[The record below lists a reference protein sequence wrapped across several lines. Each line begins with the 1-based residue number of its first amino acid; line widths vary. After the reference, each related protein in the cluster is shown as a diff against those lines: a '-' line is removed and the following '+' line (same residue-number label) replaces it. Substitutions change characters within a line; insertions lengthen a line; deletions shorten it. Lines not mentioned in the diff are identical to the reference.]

1 MSTKMAH
8 MAKDESSYKK
18 QGKLQTFQKRMKRYW
33 PFYVMLFPCLIY
45 YVIFKYG
52 PMYGVV
58 IAFKD
63 FNVTRGIFGSPWA
76 NPWYKHYQYFFN
88 SPYASQV
95 IGNTLIISGLKL
107 FFGLFPSLL
116 LALLINECSK
126 KWFGRVIQ
134 TLSYLPH
141 FLSWVII
148 YGILI
153 ALFSQ
158 SAGLINTTQAN
169 FIDGTN
175 VYDIEKAECDL
186 RDQIYH
192 VTEFLR
198 GHIEGFENAYVTSSS
213 SRLGVRETR
222 RIMGAYVLNDE
233 DIEKGKKFE
242 DVVVHNA
249 EFIVDI
255 HHITKGGQQE
265 DKKVP
270 PYDIPYR
277 CLVPKRIDH
286 LLLAGRCI
294 SGTHRAMASYR
305 VMNICMA
312 IGQASGVAAA
322 LCAQKGIKPRE
333 LDYQEI
339 QKALTT
345 MGVNLYD

>member
-1 MSTKMAH
+1 

-76 NPWYKHYQYFFN
+76 NSWYKHYQYFFN

-158 SAGLINTTQAN
+158 SAGLINRLIVDAGGKAYPVLTSPEHFRAVLVWSEIWRDTGWGAIIYLAAIGGIDPN
-169 FIDGTN
+169 LYEAAIIDGCGRIKRIWYITIPN
-175 VYDIEKAECDL
+175 LTGVFVMQLILKVGSILDAGF
-186 RDQIYH
+186 DQIYILSTPQ
-192 VTEFLR
+192 VNSVSEIIDAWVFK
-198 GHIEGFENAYVTSSS
+198 EGLQRMNYSLASAVGLLKSVIGMIMVLSTNK
-213 SRLGVRETR
+213 LAR
-222 RIMGAYVLNDE
+222 RWD
-233 DIEKGKKFE
+233 
-242 DVVVHNA
+242 
-249 EFIVDI
+249 
-255 HHITKGGQQE
+255 
-265 DKKVP
+265 
-270 PYDIPYR
+270 
-277 CLVPKRIDH
+277 
-286 LLLAGRCI
+286 
-294 SGTHRAMASYR
+294 
-305 VMNICMA
+305 
-312 IGQASGVAAA
+312 
-322 LCAQKGIKPRE
+322 
-333 LDYQEI
+333 
-339 QKALTT
+339 KALW
-345 MGVNLYD
+345 